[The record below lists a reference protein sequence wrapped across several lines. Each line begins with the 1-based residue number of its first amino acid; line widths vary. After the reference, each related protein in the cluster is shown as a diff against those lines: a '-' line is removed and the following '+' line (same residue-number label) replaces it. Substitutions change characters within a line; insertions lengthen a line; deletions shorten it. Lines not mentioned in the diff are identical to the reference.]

1 MTITV
6 QERECRMNKQRVAL
20 CGRCIAL
27 ARDAYQVTES
37 TGWRKVD
44 CAHCGKRRYGAECAL
59 GRKEK
64 KDDQERV

>member
-20 CGRCIAL
+20 CGQCIAL
-27 ARDAYQVTES
+27 ARDAYQGTES
-37 TGWRKVD
+37 TGWRKVES
-44 CAHCGKRRYGAECAL
+44 AHGGKSRSGAECAL

>member
-20 CGRCIAL
+20 SGQCIAL

-44 CAHCGKRRYGAECAL
+44 CAHCGKRRYGASYQL
-59 GRKEK
+59 EK
-64 KDDQERV
+64 KSEE